1 LCRLFPFR
9 EFPRIFEDGQEY
21 IVDSS
26 SSRTAGTH
34 PTQSNIEA
42 IAQMEQTSLERRT
55 AAERI
60 SDYVTRLV
68 GNFEFLIVQSVALL
82 AWCLVNLHF
91 IPGIKPFDPFPF
103 GILALLVSAESVF
116 LTIFVLVRQ
125 SRMARQSER
134 RSHLDLQV
142 SMLSE
147 QELTT
152 IIQMLQKL
160 CEHAG
165 VNVDVSKQDVQSFSE
180 VTEIH
185 KIASDLEEKLPEE

>member
-1 LCRLFPFR
+1 MDRR
-9 EFPRIFEDGQEY
+9 
-21 IVDSS
+21 SS
-26 SSRTAGTH
+26 QTAGTH

-42 IAQMEQTSLERRT
+42 IAQLEQTSLERRT
-55 AAERI
+55 TVERI

-68 GNFEFLIVQSVALL
+68 GNFGFLIVQSVALL
-82 AWCLVNLHF
+82 AWCLVNLHL

-116 LTIFVLVRQ
+116 LTVFVLVRQ

-165 VNVDVSKQDVQSFSE
+165 VNAGVSKQDVQSFSE

-185 KIASDLEEKLPEE
+185 KIASELEEKLPEE